1 VVQYAL
7 ASELAAYLQSD
18 VDTASAN
25 QALTLASGEFSAAA
39 DTWFA
44 AQSVT
49 WVTTGT
55 RHTNVIL
62 PFKPVT
68 AIDEVRINGVAVT
81 GWTLINSVLYRAAGF
96 GSYSP
101 SVPDLLEVDL
111 THGYTTVPDDVKLA
125 VLEIA
130 SGMYSNPTSAVSE
143 RIDDYTVRYDPN
155 YKIVPGRPWRDVAAA
170 YRGSLI
176 A

>member
-1 VVQYAL
+1 MVQYAT
-7 ASELAAYLQSD
+7 AVELAAYMQDDL
-18 VDTASAN
+18 DTASAN
-25 QALTLASGEFSAAA
+25 QALQLASWEFSAAA

-44 AQSVT
+44 AQT
-49 WVTTGT
+49 ATYTTTGT
-55 RHTNVIL
+55 RATNIIV
-62 PFKPVT
+62 PFKPIIAV
-68 AIDEVRINGVAVT
+68 DEVRINGLAVT
-81 GWTLINSVLYRAAGF
+81 GWTLIGQMLYRREGF
-96 GSYSP
+96 GYYTTY
-101 SVPDLLEVDL
+101 VPDLLEVDL
-111 THGYTTVPDDVKLA
+111 SHGYTTVFDDVKLA

-130 SGMYSNPTSAVSE
+130 AGMYGNPTSAVSE